1 MYNITSQC
9 RIFWKLAKKFQFKSG
24 KKMISYISL
33 LEGNCNLFNLEQS
46 CNSILSRDVL
56 KDQVTK
62 SFVKKPYFYT
72 FRRWKLLAIT
82 GLHEDF
88 QPKRQSCSVCNS
100 LFFNQYPTYMRN
112 MFVVRHTTYN
122 LRAVPICWLWASV
135 EQQPMDYT
143 PFQQWNAL
151 PDELRNSTFPD
162 FKRRLISF
170 TNFGLALCVSF
181 RDRNFFLEDISY
193 IA

>member
-72 FRRWKLLAIT
+72 FRRWKLIAIT

-100 LFFNQYPTYMRN
+100 LFFNQYPTDMGN

-122 LRAVPICWLWASV
+122 LRGTHMLTLSEPRTTTYGLHSFSTMECSSRRIK
-135 EQQPMDYT
+135 EQY
-143 PFQQWNAL
+143 FSW
-151 PDELRNSTFPD
+151 F
-162 FKRRLISF
+162 
-170 TNFGLALCVSF
+170 
-181 RDRNFFLEDISY
+181 
-193 IA
+193 